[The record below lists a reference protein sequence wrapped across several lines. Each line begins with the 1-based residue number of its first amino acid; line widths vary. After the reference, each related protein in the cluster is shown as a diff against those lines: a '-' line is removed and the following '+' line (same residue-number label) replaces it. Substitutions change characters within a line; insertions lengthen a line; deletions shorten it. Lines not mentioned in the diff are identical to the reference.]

1 MEKLIFLNQLYAI
14 VVRNSFKKEGIT
26 FFTKDESSQ
35 QLAFMK
41 HPKGKVIEAHF
52 HNSIKRI
59 IYDTQEVL
67 YIKKGILKVDFYD
80 SKKKVLGSEFLKEGD
95 LIMLIRGGHGF
106 SVVEDLEMIE
116 IKQGPYLGDNDKVRF
131 NNN

>member
-1 MEKLIFLNQLYAI
+1 MKEIVFFENLYAI
-14 VVRNSFKKEGIT
+14 IISNSFNKDGIT
-26 FFTKDESSQ
+26 FFTQDESSQ
-35 QLAFMK
+35 QLAYMK
-41 HPKGKVIEAHF
+41 HPKGKVIEPHF

-67 YIKKGILKVDFYD
+67 YIKKGTLKVDFYD
-80 SKKKVLGSEFLKEGD
+80 NNKNVLGSEFLNEGD
-95 LIMLIRGGHGF
+95 LIMLIQGGHGF

>member
-1 MEKLIFLNQLYAI
+1 MKEIIFSGNLYALI
-14 VVRNSFKKEGIT
+14 VSNSFNKDGIT

-35 QLAFMK
+35 QLAYMK
-41 HPKGKVIEAHF
+41 HPKGKVIEPHF

-67 YIKKGILKVDFYD
+67 YIKKGTLKVDFYD
-80 SKKKVLGSEFLKEGD
+80 DEKNILGSEFLNEGD
-95 LIMLIRGGHGF
+95 LIMLIKGGHGF
-106 SVVEDLEMIE
+106 SVFEDLEMIE
-116 IKQGPYLGDNDKVRF
+116 IKQGPYLGDNDKIRF

>member
-1 MEKLIFLNQLYAI
+1 MEKIIFSNKLYAMLL
-14 VVRNSFKKEGIT
+14 RNSFKKEGIT
-26 FFTKDESSQ
+26 FFTENDSSQ
-35 QLAFMK
+35 QVAYMK
-41 HPKGKVIEAHF
+41 HPVGKVIEPHF
-52 HNSIKRI
+52 HNSVKRI

-80 SKKKVLGSEFLKEGD
+80 INQNIQGSEFLNEGD
-95 LIMLIRGGHGF
+95 LIILIQGGHGF

-131 NNN
+131 K

>member
-1 MEKLIFLNQLYAI
+1 MKEIIFYKSLFAI
-14 VVRNSFKKEGIT
+14 IVRNSFKKEGIT

-41 HPKGKVIEAHF
+41 HPKDKIIEPHF
-52 HNSIKRI
+52 HKPVKRI

-67 YIKKGILKVDFYD
+67 YIKKGTLKVDFYD
-80 SKKKVLGSEFLKEGD
+80 DEKNILGSEYLNQGD
-95 LIMLIRGGHGF
+95 LIMLIKGGHGF
-106 SVVEDLEMIE
+106 SVIENLEMIE

-131 NNN
+131 NND

>member
-1 MEKLIFLNQLYAI
+1 MKEIVFFENLYAI
-14 VVRNSFKKEGIT
+14 IISNSFNKDGIT
-26 FFTKDESSQ
+26 FFTQDESSQ
-35 QLAFMK
+35 QLAYMK
-41 HPKGKVIEAHF
+41 HPKGKVIEPHF

-67 YIKKGILKVDFYD
+67 YIKKGTLKVDFYD
-80 SKKKVLGSEFLKEGD
+80 NNKNVLGSEFLNEGD
-95 LIMLIRGGHGF
+95 LIMLIQGCHGF

>member
-1 MEKLIFLNQLYAI
+1 MKEIVFFENLYAI
-14 VVRNSFKKEGIT
+14 IISNSFNKDGIT
-26 FFTKDESSQ
+26 FFTQDESSQ
-35 QLAFMK
+35 QLAYMK
-41 HPKGKVIEAHF
+41 HPKGKVIEPHF

-67 YIKKGILKVDFYD
+67 YIKKGTLKVDFYD
-80 SKKKVLGSEFLKEGD
+80 NNKNVLGSEFLKEGD
-95 LIMLIRGGHGF
+95 LIMLIQGGHGF

-131 NNN
+131 K

>member
-1 MEKLIFLNQLYAI
+1 MKEIIFSGNLYALI
-14 VVRNSFKKEGIT
+14 ISNSFNKDGIT

-41 HPKGKVIEAHF
+41 HPKDKVIEPHF
-52 HNSIKRI
+52 HNPIKRI

-80 SKKKVLGSEFLKEGD
+80 SKKKFLGSEFLNEGD

-106 SVVEDLEMIE
+106 SVIEDLEMIE

-131 NNN
+131 NSK

>member
-1 MEKLIFLNQLYAI
+1 MKEIIFSGNLYALI
-14 VVRNSFKKEGIT
+14 ISNSFNKDGIT

-41 HPKGKVIEAHF
+41 HPKDKVIEPHF
-52 HNSIKRI
+52 HNPIKRI
-59 IYDTQEVL
+59 INDTQEVL

-80 SKKKVLGSEFLKEGD
+80 NNKNVLGSEFLNEGD
-95 LIMLIRGGHGF
+95 FIMLIQGGHGF

>member
-35 QLAFMK
+35 QLAYMK
-41 HPKGKVIEAHF
+41 HPKGKVIEPHF

-67 YIKKGILKVDFYD
+67 YIKKGTLKVDFYD
-80 SKKKVLGSEFLKEGD
+80 NNKNVLGSEFLNKGD
-95 LIMLIRGGHGF
+95 LIMLIQGGHGF

>member
-1 MEKLIFLNQLYAI
+1 MEKLIFSNKLYAMLL
-14 VVRNSFKKEGIT
+14 RNSFKKEGIT
-26 FFTKDESSQ
+26 FFTENDSSQ
-35 QLAFMK
+35 QVAYMK
-41 HPKGKVIEAHF
+41 HPKGKVIEPHF
-52 HNSIKRI
+52 HNSVKRI

-80 SKKKVLGSEFLKEGD
+80 VHKNTLGSEFLNEGD
-95 LIMLIRGGHGF
+95 LIILIQGGHGF

-131 NNN
+131 K

>member
-1 MEKLIFLNQLYAI
+1 MKEIIFFEKLFALILSN
-14 VVRNSFKKEGIT
+14 NFKKDGIT
-26 FFTKDESSQ
+26 FFTENESSQ

-41 HPKGKVIEAHF
+41 HPKGKVIEPHI
-52 HNSIKRI
+52 HNPVKRI

-80 SKKKVLGSEFLKEGD
+80 DEKKILGSEYLNKGD
-95 LIMLIRGGHGF
+95 LIMLMKGGHGF
-106 SVVEDLEMIE
+106 SVIEDLEMIE

-131 NNN
+131 DS

>member
-1 MEKLIFLNQLYAI
+1 MKEIIFYKSLFAI
-14 VVRNSFKKEGIT
+14 IISNSFKKEGIT

-41 HPKGKVIEAHF
+41 HPKGKIIEPHF
-52 HNSIKRI
+52 HNPAKRI

-67 YIKKGILKVDFYD
+67 YIKKGTLKVDFYD
-80 SKKKVLGSEFLKEGD
+80 DEKNILGSEYLNQGD
-95 LIMLIRGGHGF
+95 LIMLIKGGHGF
-106 SVVEDLEMIE
+106 SVIENLEMIE

-131 NNN
+131 NND

>member
-1 MEKLIFLNQLYAI
+1 MKEIIFSGNLYALI
-14 VVRNSFKKEGIT
+14 ISNSFNKDGIT

-41 HPKGKVIEAHF
+41 HPKDKVIEPHF
-52 HNSIKRI
+52 HNPIKRI
-59 IYDTQEVL
+59 INDTQEVL

-80 SKKKVLGSEFLKEGD
+80 NNKNVLGSEFLNEGD
-95 LIMLIRGGHGF
+95 FIMLIQGGHGF
-106 SVVEDLEMIE
+106 SVIEDLEMIE